1 MKRIHVKTD
10 LIASHKRFFFTLI
23 VMCIPSMAIAA
34 PLNDNDSRIKAFE
47 NGLVDRSERGQKDAQ
62 RWSIEERLKAHG
74 VPGASV
80 AIIED
85 GKIIWSKGYGTKLK
99 GTNNPV
105 DSKTVFSVGSVSKM
119 INAAIILRLVAEG
132 KIDLDKDVNH
142 YLKSWEVPTNQY
154 TKRNKVTLR
163 AILSHTAG
171 FSQHGFADFQPG
183 EKLPSAIE
191 TLTGSYPAK
200 HSAVRLM
207 FTPGTEMDYSGG
219 GTTVSQVLVEDV
231 TGLSYLQAATKYV
244 FEPLAMSRS
253 TFQNPLSP
261 SHGNI
266 ARAHDS
272 NGNPTALPRGWE
284 AMPEIAASG
293 LWTSADDLATF
304 NIALLVSTKSNNG
317 FLPPAI
323 AKDMMTRVKNSWH
336 GLGPRLNGK
345 GETRVYSHGGA
356 NNSYRA
362 WIEGQLDSGN
372 GIVVLTNGTNG
383 HRIHQELRKSA
394 EDAFSWVVKSDG
406 GFDRPKL

>member
-1 MKRIHVKTD
+1 MALFMPAMAFAEPIHKSDPRVQ
-10 LIASHKRFFFTLI
+10 
-23 VMCIPSMAIAA
+23 
-34 PLNDNDSRIKAFE
+34 AFE
-47 NGLVDRSERGQKDAQ
+47 NGLVDRSERSREGAR
-62 RWSIEERLKAHG
+62 RWSIQERLKAHS

-85 GKIIWSKGYGTKLK
+85 GKVIWSKGYGTKLK
-99 GTNNPV
+99 GTNKLV
-105 DSKTVFSVGSVSKM
+105 DSETVFSVGSVSKM

-132 KIDLDKDVNH
+132 KLDLDKDVNH
-142 YLKSWEVPTNQY
+142 YLKSWKVPANQY

-200 HSAVRLM
+200 HSAIRVM
-207 FTPGTEMDYSGG
+207 FTPGEEMDYSGG
-219 GTTVSQVLVEDV
+219 GTTVSQVLIEDV
-231 TGLSYLQAATKYV
+231 TGLSYLEAATKYV
-244 FEPLAMSRS
+244 FQPMGMSRS
-253 TFQNPLSP
+253 TFENPLSP

-284 AMPEIAASG
+284 AMPEMAASG

-304 NIALLVSTKSNNG
+304 NLALLASTKSNNG
-317 FLPPAI
+317 FLPQAI